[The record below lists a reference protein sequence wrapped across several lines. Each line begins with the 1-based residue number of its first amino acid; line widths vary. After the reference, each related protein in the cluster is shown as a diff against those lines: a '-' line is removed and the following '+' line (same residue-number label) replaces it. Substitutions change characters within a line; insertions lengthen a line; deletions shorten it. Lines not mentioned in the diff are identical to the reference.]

1 MCYPGTDVLLLGFS
15 LVNPDTFNNVK
26 SVWLAETKR
35 PGLKGVPVGED
46 RLQIGASCY
55 NLSNKVKSLF

>member
-26 SVWLAETKR
+26 TVWLDETKR
-35 PGLKGVPVGED
+35 PGLKGVPVGEN
-46 RLQIGASCY
+46 RLQPTGCFF
-55 NLSNKVKSLF
+55 SLAPP